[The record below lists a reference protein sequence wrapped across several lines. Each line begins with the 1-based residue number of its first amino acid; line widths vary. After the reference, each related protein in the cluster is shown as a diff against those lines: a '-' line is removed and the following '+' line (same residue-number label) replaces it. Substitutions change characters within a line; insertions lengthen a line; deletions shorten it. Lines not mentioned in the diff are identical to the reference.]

1 MDDTSP
7 HPMKRNFHVD
17 YELMMKAL
25 TQLAKITKP
34 GGFSIHAIKYEVNFD
49 DEELEQ
55 IGFRRI
61 DDPDERILILQR
73 LPENPGPAPI
83 TYRRNTRKAATNPS
97 HKHPTSLTQRESA

>member
-1 MDDTSP
+1 
-7 HPMKRNFHVD
+7 
-17 YELMMKAL
+17 MKAL
-25 TQLAKITKP
+25 TQIPAKITKP

-73 LPENPGPAPI
+73 LPENPRTCADHLSPKYKKG
-83 TYRRNTRKAATNPS
+83 R
-97 HKHPTSLTQRESA
+97 H